1 MVWQFEWLY
10 YIYLLKKLIMHISQ
24 HDNTTVFSWDISDPI
39 GVDFRNLVKRHYKN
53 MHQQNIVIDL
63 SAIKSLKPKHIL
75 EFSELNTYNKNKV
88 LKSFVIVV
96 GTMSVSQLPDDI
108 ATAPT
113 LQEALDIVDMEE
125 IERDLG
131 Y

>member
-1 MVWQFEWLY
+1 MQ
-10 YIYLLKKLIMHISQ
+10 ISQ
-24 HDNTTVFSWDISDPI
+24 HDNTTVFSWDSSDPI
-39 GVDFRNLVKRHYKN
+39 GVDFRNLVKGHYKN

-63 SAIKSLKPKHIL
+63 SEIKSLKPKHVL
-75 EFSELNTYNKNKV
+75 EFSELNTYNTKKV
-88 LKSFVIVV
+88 LKSFVVVV

>member
-1 MVWQFEWLY
+1 MQ
-10 YIYLLKKLIMHISQ
+10 ISQ
-24 HDNTTVFSWDISDPI
+24 HDNTTVFSWDSSDPI
-39 GVDFRNLVKRHYKN
+39 GVDFRNLVKGHYKN
-53 MHQQNIVIDL
+53 MHQQNIIIDL
-63 SAIKSLKPKHIL
+63 SEIKSLMPKHIL
-75 EFSELNTYNKNKV
+75 EFSELNSYNKEKV
-88 LKSFVIVV
+88 LKSFVVVV
-96 GTMSVSQLPDDI
+96 GTMSVSQLLDDI

>member
-1 MVWQFEWLY
+1 MQ
-10 YIYLLKKLIMHISQ
+10 ISQ
-24 HDNTTVFSWDISDPI
+24 HDKTTVFSWDSTDPTGI
-39 GVDFRNLVKRHYKN
+39 DFRNLVKGHYKN

-63 SAIKSLKPKHIL
+63 SAIKSLKPKHVL
-75 EFSELNTYNKNKV
+75 EFYELNTYNKEQV
-88 LKSFVIVV
+88 LKSFVVVV
-96 GTMSVSQLPDDI
+96 GTMSVSQLPEDI

-113 LQEALDIVDMEE
+113 LQEALDIIEMEE

>member
-1 MVWQFEWLY
+1 M
-10 YIYLLKKLIMHISQ
+10 KISQ
-24 HDNTTVFSWDISDPI
+24 HDNTTIFSCDSSDPI
-39 GVDFRNLVKRHYKN
+39 GIDFRNLVKAHYKN

-63 SAIKSLKPKHIL
+63 SAIEALNPKHVL
-75 EFSELNTYNKNKV
+75 EFSELNTYNKETV
-88 LKSFVIVV
+88 LKSFVVVV
-96 GTMSVSQLPDDI
+96 GTMSVSKIPDDI

-113 LQEALDIVDMEE
+113 LQEALDIVEMEE